1 MLFKLVVLLGT
12 NSIIKLLFKG
22 ISVLSLPLIMTLEE
36 PMQLVVENVKISLE
50 KATGL
55 AARAGIVSIRVDQ
68 GIRLLQ
74 SATTI
79 ILLYK
84 LVLTPANS
92 SGDALLKHILLVS
105 KHG

>member
-1 MLFKLVVLLGT
+1 M
-12 NSIIKLLFKG
+12 KLLFIG
-22 ISVLSLPLIMTLEE
+22 ISVLSSPLIIILEE
-36 PMQLVVENVKISLE
+36 PMQLVVENVKTSLE

-55 AARAGIVSIRVDQ
+55 AASAGMVSIRVDQ

-84 LVLTPANS
+84 LVSVPANS
-92 SGDALLKHILLVS
+92 SGEASLKQILLVS
-105 KHG
+105 KRG

>member
-1 MLFKLVVLLGT
+1 
-12 NSIIKLLFKG
+12 
-22 ISVLSLPLIMTLEE
+22 
-36 PMQLVVENVKISLE
+36 MQLVVENVKTSLE

-55 AARAGIVSIRVDQ
+55 AASAGMVSIRVDQ

-84 LVLTPANS
+84 FVSAPANS
-92 SGDALLKHILLVS
+92 SGDASLKHILLVS
-105 KHG
+105 KQG